1 MYLLTG
7 SIWSFFW
14 TFVLI
19 SGMIY
24 TIAVLLTQLVA
35 DQQRDA
41 WQKNHHWQDEMSVAM
56 NTYFGSLGTS
66 ALSLYQSVSGGLDWG
81 EPLVPLMT
89 KVSPSLAVIYALYVG
104 FVTMVML
111 NLVTGVFVEG
121 AQRLVRMDQESQLR
135 REVHKLFKQWDGD
148 EDAMI
153 TWQDVAAKVSAQGM
167 QDFLKEVDID
177 ARHAKQFYDLINA
190 EQKDALSTDA
200 FVRGG
205 LKMRAP
211 AKMFDLLAFRMEL
224 DDRTCFIEAQLRKI
238 IKLIK
243 HA

>member
-1 MYLLTG
+1 
-7 SIWSFFW
+7 
-14 TFVLI
+14 
-19 SGMIY
+19 
-24 TIAVLLTQLVA
+24 
-35 DQQRDA
+35 
-41 WQKNHHWQDEMSVAM
+41 
-56 NTYFGSLGTS
+56 
-66 ALSLYQSVSGGLDWG
+66 
-81 EPLVPLMT
+81 
-89 KVSPSLAVIYALYVG
+89 
-104 FVTMVML
+104 
-111 NLVTGVFVEG
+111 
-121 AQRLVRMDQESQLR
+121 MDQESQLR